1 MQTKFNP
8 KEKVY
13 IVGTVEDI
21 SINADKERYRLF
33 VKTINFGELLT
44 VDGKDIIK
52 INQENL
58 AQQAIGALQ
67 KYGNKESK
75 MEDYKLRIV
84 KEYKELKDKYDKLHA
99 MLVKYDAGKMDFTP
113 TCPID
118 LLRKQASVMGQYLY
132 ILETRA
138 AIENVDLNIE
148 I

>member
-33 VKTINFGELLT
+33 VKTSNLGELLT
-44 VDGKDIIK
+44 VDAKDIIK

-58 AQQAIGALQ
+58 AQQTIGPLQ
-67 KYGNKESK
+67 KYGNEESK
-75 MEDYKLRIV
+75 MEDYKLKMI
-84 KEYKELKDKYDKLHA
+84 KEYKEFKDKYDKLHA
-99 MLVKYDAGKMDFTP
+99 MLVKYDAGKLNFTP

-138 AIENVDLNIE
+138 VIENVDLNTE